1 MGAWA
6 PTIKLSVQFKL
17 MQTTTPWTHI
27 PALIHRRQQG
37 MHTHNRAH
45 ALTALSATYPRQQ
58 CSYNRF
64 ETWRV
69 LNISR
74 CVPTLV
80 GGRYG
85 SWPGRPQGLMF
96 AMQKC
101 CMQLVHMS
109 IEMADPV
116 GDETKSS
123 SIMFVNLNGNGPKRI
138 NPNDAGLP
146 EAHEAVFSM
155 SSFL

>member
-1 MGAWA
+1 
-6 PTIKLSVQFKL
+6 
-17 MQTTTPWTHI
+17 
-27 PALIHRRQQG
+27 
-37 MHTHNRAH
+37 
-45 ALTALSATYPRQQ
+45 
-58 CSYNRF
+58 
-64 ETWRV
+64 
-69 LNISR
+69 
-74 CVPTLV
+74 
-80 GGRYG
+80 
-85 SWPGRPQGLMF
+85 MF

-123 SIMFVNLNGNGPKRI
+123 SIMFVNLNGNGPRRI

-146 EAHEAVFSM
+146 EAHQAVFSM